1 MLVPICNE
9 CFVLSEC
16 RAFLINLKAVKPQF
30 LSVDLYLLD
39 DFTSDDIPGCQI
51 VPLIV
56 IQSNQLVINSFESK
70 VALPSFDSKE
80 FDGIS
85 VRERKHADSLEVT
98 LISDS
103 VLLLVISKHVRP
115 ASEDVFQ
122 KESSLDFDAVFVVF
136 AVEVY
141 ECIEILNINS
151 RLF

>member
-9 CFVLSEC
+9 RIVLSEC
-16 RAFLINLKAVKPQF
+16 STLLINLKAVKSQF
-30 LSVDLYLLD
+30 LSVNLHLLD

-70 VALPSFDSKE
+70 VALPFFDSKE

-85 VRERKHADSLEVT
+85 VRKRKHADSLEVA

-103 VLLLVISKHVRP
+103 VLLLVISKHVGP
-115 ASEDVFQ
+115 ASKDVFQ
-122 KESSLDFDAVFVVF
+122 FESSLDFDAVFVVF

-141 ECIEILNINS
+141 ECIEILNIKS
-151 RLF
+151 RF